1 MIDQLD
7 NDILNHLTQGEL
19 TVLKY
24 IDAHTDEVLHMSIQQ
39 LATDAFTS
47 TATILRLCK
56 KMHLTGFSELKFVLR
71 NQLSALNSVALPQTT
86 AKMTVEDL
94 YSCIENTSRFLDTK
108 ALLKA
113 AKHLAGDSRIHLYA
127 GGLTAMALEYMQR
140 FLLSTG
146 RTCVFYNTAPLAYR
160 AAAKM
165 DSRDFFLIAST
176 SGATPSV
183 IRTAQIAKNSGALI
197 AAITNLGNTP
207 LSRMADINF
216 YTFIENRDYYG
227 TDIKSRIT
235 IFYIVDMILECY
247 LEYLDSPAVRI
258 LPD

>member
-7 NDILNHLTQGEL
+7 NDILNNLTQGEL
-19 TVLKY
+19 TVLKF
-24 IDAHTDEVLHMSIQQ
+24 IDLHTEEILTLNIQQ
-39 LATDAFTS
+39 LADQAFTS

-56 KMHLTGFSELKFVLR
+56 KMRLSGYSELKFVLK
-71 NQLSALNSVALPQTT
+71 NQLTT
-86 AKMTVEDL
+86 LSQAEPSRILARQAADDL
-94 YSCIENTSRFLDTK
+94 YSFIENTSRFLDTK
-108 ALLKA
+108 ALEKA
-113 AKHLAGDSRIHLYA
+113 AEYLASDSRIHLYA

-140 FLLSTG
+140 FLLSVG

-160 AAAKM
+160 AAGKM
-165 DSRDFFLIAST
+165 DSRDFLLIAST

-197 AAITNLGNTP
+197 AAVSNLGNTP

-227 TDIKSRIT
+227 TDLKTRIS

-247 LEYLDSPAVRI
+247 LMKLDSPSVHI
-258 LPD
+258 IS